1 MQYDKEFH
9 LYHNSWDAYRKSV
22 EKEERERK
30 SKRVCVYGVCVYVC
44 ALVKQG
50 PIFSILPPTA
60 S

>member
-9 LYHNSWDAYRKSV
+9 LYWSSWDVDRKGV
-22 EKEERERK
+22 ERGRE
-30 SKRVCVYGVCVYVC
+30 SRVVCVYVC

>member
-1 MQYDKEFH
+1 MHYDKEFH
-9 LYHNSWDAYRKSV
+9 LFHNSWDAYRK
-22 EKEERERK
+22 K
-30 SKRVCVYGVCVYVC
+30 KRVVYLCVYVY